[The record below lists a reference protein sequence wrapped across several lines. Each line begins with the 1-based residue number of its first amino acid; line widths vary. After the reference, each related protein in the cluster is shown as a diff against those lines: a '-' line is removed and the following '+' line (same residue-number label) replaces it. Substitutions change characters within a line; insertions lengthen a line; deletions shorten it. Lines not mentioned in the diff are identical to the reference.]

1 MHIAYNLGHRVVTM
15 KGVLIELSGKI
26 TGNGN
31 NPRRGLMRFT
41 EDG

>member
-15 KGVLIELSGKI
+15 NGELIELSGKM
-26 TGNGN
+26 TANGK